1 MNAPYEMAK
10 LLKSRDNTPVYSPV
24 SGIVEQLPDIKIRL
38 SENVVLETEHIASV
52 IDLKRQDEKG
62 SYIYLKSRVYMLPL
76 TNMHKEYLVIGVDAL

>member
-38 SENVVLETEHIASV
+38 SENVVLDISHIASL

-62 SYIYLKSRVYMLPL
+62 AYIYLKSRVYMLPL
-76 TNMHKEYLVIGVDAL
+76 ENMHKEYLVIGVDAL